1 MSPSAVAAVGIGA
14 ALGAWMRWGLGVAL
28 NATVPNLPL
37 GTLAANL
44 IGGYLIGAA
53 VAWFE
58 AHGASPELRLFVT
71 TGFLGGLTTFSAF
84 SGEATALLYGGRYG
98 WAALHIGSHLVGS
111 ILATIAG
118 IETVRRLA

>member
-14 ALGAWMRWGLGVAL
+14 ALGAWARWGLGVAL

-44 IGGYLIGAA
+44 IGGYLIGVA

-58 AHGASPELRLFVT
+58 AHGASPELRLLVT

-84 SGEATALLYGGRYG
+84 SGEATALHYTGRYG
-98 WAALHIGSHLVGS
+98 WAALHIGSHLGGS
-111 ILATIAG
+111 ILATIVG
-118 IETVRRLA
+118 IETVRRLS